1 MCELIYHVAVSLD
14 HFIADQALI
23 DGDIERSLFLFDGD
37 HVPEFLEDIKGYD
50 AVLMGRKTYEFGF
63 LLGAKPGEP
72 GYKGIKHYIFSK
84 SLQFDSNEEV
94 ELIKEDAVSF
104 IQNLKQQEKGRIWL
118 CGGGE
123 LAGTLLKHQ
132 LLDRLILKV
141 NPILV
146 GKGTPLFGSEELRVN
161 LKLLDVK
168 PYASGV
174 IRSEYTFMYS

>member
-1 MCELIYHVAVSLD
+1 MGELIYHVAVSLD

-37 HVPEFLEDIKGYD
+37 HVADFMEDLKDYD

-94 ELIKEDAVSF
+94 ELIKEDAVPF
-104 IQNLKQQEKGRIWL
+104 IQKLKQQEKGKIWL

-123 LAGTLLKHQ
+123 LAGTLLEHQ
-132 LLDRLILKV
+132 LLDRLVLKI

-146 GKGTPLFGSEELRVN
+146 GNGTPLFGCKEPRVN
-161 LKLLDVK
+161 LKLLNVK
-168 PYASGV
+168 SYSSGV
-174 IRSEYTFMYS
+174 IKSEYTFSY